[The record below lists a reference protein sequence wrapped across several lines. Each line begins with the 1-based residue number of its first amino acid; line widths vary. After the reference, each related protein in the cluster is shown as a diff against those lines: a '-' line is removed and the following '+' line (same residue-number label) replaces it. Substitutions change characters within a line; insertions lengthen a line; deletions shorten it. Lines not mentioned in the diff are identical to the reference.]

1 MKTIQIRALYF
12 KAVTPT
18 MKTIEV
24 DDEFFDQIQCGIPEA
39 QLAKMLG
46 LRCPDYVRRY
56 QIQYEGKII
65 YSSVNK
71 SSEEYPIDSRTW

>member
-12 KAVTPT
+12 KAVTPA

-24 DDEFFDQIQCGIPEA
+24 DDEFFEQIPCGIPEA
-39 QLAKMLG
+39 QLAQMLG
-46 LRCPDYVRRY
+46 LRCHDYVRRY
-56 QIQYEGKII
+56 QIQYGGKII

-71 SSEEYPIDSRTW
+71 SGEEYLIDSRPW